1 MERKL
6 LDAHSLAVTS
16 AIQNSEYTA
25 TRLKVTNMSPK
36 FIIYNN
42 IKFTNVYPPKGSIK
56 HYIQIVLPLY
66 HWLTSLS
73 VILYNAFNV

>member
-6 LDAHSLAVTS
+6 LDAHSLAVTL

-42 IKFTNVYPPKGSIK
+42 IKFTKVYPPRGSIK
-56 HYIQIVLPLY
+56 HYVQIILPLY
-66 HWLTSLS
+66 HWLTNIF